1 MEQNNYTNMFLKT
14 LGDQLNRVKEII
26 ETQYHIKTSYVKKD
40 NKPLFKPFEFSKK
53 LQENPY
59 INHELIERI
68 TQKVKD
74 NLIVPDTPQPSHR
87 KINIIKEKISSKAE
101 VDELINKLPRLVLG
115 AFWLWIIP
123 KTL

>member
-1 MEQNNYTNMFLKT
+1 MIDVRRIMEQNNYTNMFLKT
-14 LGDQLNRVKEII
+14 LGHQLNRVEEII
-26 ETQYHIKTSYVKKD
+26 ETQDHIKTSYVKKD

-74 NLIVPDTPQPSHR
+74 NLIVLETP
-87 KINIIKEKISSKAE
+87 
-101 VDELINKLPRLVLG
+101 
-115 AFWLWIIP
+115 
-123 KTL
+123 